1 MPNEE
6 QDAIAHLL
14 KVEEEAAELIVQAQE
29 QSDKE
34 IAAARAKTDSD
45 YNQKYQDMASQME
58 SDYNNKVA
66 AIQENHKKQLE
77 EYKAKIE
84 QTPKDVGA
92 FNKLLENIF

>member
-1 MPNEE
+1 
-6 QDAIAHLL
+6 
-14 KVEEEAAELIVQAQE
+14 
-29 QSDKE
+29 
-34 IAAARAKTDSD
+34 
-45 YNQKYQDMASQME
+45 ME